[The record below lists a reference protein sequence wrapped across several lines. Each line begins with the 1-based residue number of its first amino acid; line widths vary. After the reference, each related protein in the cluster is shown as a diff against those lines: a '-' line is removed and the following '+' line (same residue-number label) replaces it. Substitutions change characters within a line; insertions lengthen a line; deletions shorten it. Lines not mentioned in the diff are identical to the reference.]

1 MCAAGPG
8 GCLPSGGGESHTGAL
23 PEAWG
28 VGPEGTVRGVDPPR
42 RLLPGCRITEYV
54 SPSFPASSSATT
66 TTTTTTTAACVCVWV
81 GGCVSWRTGRRPRRQ
96 PLFRLRPQIRRDNP
110 LNLSILLSGGK
121 ETNQD
126 SLSSGERR
134 GKSPAPNPR
143 PAGGRG
149 KCGVRKTACPVSL
162 GGLSP
167 SDRGSARGR
176 CEAGNGPRR
185 AGVRSSRSR
194 VVWECSPKRV
204 VNSI

>member
-1 MCAAGPG
+1 MGGPG
-8 GCLPSGGGESHTGAL
+8 PTERGSASGKTGELKRGEDCSGAGRGSRGLVPARGARRGFSSLRPSHVSLRPPHSFAFFSPPLPPQRGREGR
-23 PEAWG
+23 EAEREI
-28 VGPEGTVRGVDPPR
+28 GPEPR
-42 RLLPGCRITEYV
+42 KAKPIRI
-54 SPSFPASSSATT
+54 
-66 TTTTTTTAACVCVWV
+66 
-81 GGCVSWRTGRRPRRQ
+81 
-96 PLFRLRPQIRRDNP
+96 RPQIRRDNP

-121 ETNQD
+121 ETNKD